1 MTISEQ
7 LITIQQKNQSRLCV
21 GLDTEIAKLPLA
33 LKSKPE
39 SIYEFNKA
47 IIEATA
53 NEVCAY
59 KINFA
64 FYEQYG
70 AEGMEALR
78 KSLECIPGNIIT
90 IADAK
95 RGDIGNTSRAYATS
109 VFEEMDFDAITVS
122 PYMGRD
128 SIEPFMEYE
137 NKIVFI
143 LALTSNP
150 GSADFQRLVS
160 DGKPIYRHVVEKA
173 HTWKSKS
180 TLGFVVGATH
190 PQEVEEIRTYSSD
203 SIFLI
208 PGIGTQGGDA
218 SATMKANGNA
228 PAIVNVSRA
237 VLYAS
242 NGIDFE
248 SKAHEQ
254 AQFYRKEI
262 GM

>member
-1 MTISEQ
+1 MTISGK
-7 LITIQQKNQSRLCV
+7 LTSIQQKNQSRLCI
-21 GLDTEIAKLPLA
+21 GLDTELTKLPYI

-39 SIYEFNKA
+39 SIFEFNKA
-47 IIEATA
+47 IIEATV
-53 NEVCAY
+53 NQVCAY

-70 AEGMEALR
+70 AEGMVALR
-78 KSLECIPGNIIT
+78 KSLECIPENIIT

-95 RGDIGNTSRAYATS
+95 RGDIGNTSRAYAAS
-109 VFEEMDFDAITVS
+109 VFEEMNFDAITVS

-128 SIEPFMEYE
+128 SIEPFLEYD

-150 GSADFQRLVS
+150 GSADFQRLIS
-160 DGKPIYRHVVEKA
+160 NGKPIYRHVVETA
-173 HTWKSKS
+173 HTWKCNAA
-180 TLGFVVGATH
+180 LGFVVGATH
-190 PQEVEEIRTYSSD
+190 PNEVQEIRTYSSN

-218 SATMKANGNA
+218 SATMKANGDA

-237 VLYAS
+237 ILYAS
-242 NGIDFE
+242 SGVDFE
-248 SKAHEQ
+248 SKACEQ
-254 AQFYRKEI
+254 AQRYQKEI